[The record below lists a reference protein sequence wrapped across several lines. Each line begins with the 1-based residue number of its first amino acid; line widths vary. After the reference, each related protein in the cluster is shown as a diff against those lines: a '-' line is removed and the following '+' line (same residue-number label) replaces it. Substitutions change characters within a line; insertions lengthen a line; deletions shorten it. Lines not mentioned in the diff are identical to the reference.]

1 MTAFT
6 RFSLRF
12 GIHTAILAWLAC
24 DLLVFHGPLHRWI
37 ERSRPDSAESIA
49 AAKARGVVARVFHL
63 EITRAQLDQ
72 AVARRLW
79 LQGKSPADSSAEDT
93 LLRYAAL
100 GDLIDDALLRV
111 KTKAH
116 AESLPVREEEIEARA
131 AAFEARFGSP
141 DELATAL
148 RSHGLPPDWPRQHA
162 AATLQQEAYTRSRIE
177 ALARVE
183 ANEARDWFEQYQ
195 HALPPDASFALLEPE
210 ITRALEATRR
220 HQAAHDFRHALR
232 RFEAKYIVI
241 FHDRLQANPG

>member
-1 MTAFT
+1 VTAFT

-24 DLLVFHGPLHRWI
+24 DLLVFQGPLHRWI

-49 AAKARGVVARVFHL
+49 AAKARGVVARVFHH

-79 LQGKSPADSSAEDT
+79 QQGKSPADSSADDS

-116 AESLPVREEEIEARA
+116 AESFPIREEEIAARA

-141 DELATAL
+141 QELAAAL

-162 AATLQQEAYTRSRIE
+162 AATLQQEAYTRSRVKP
-177 ALARVE
+177 LAEVE
-183 ANEARDWFEQYQ
+183 ADEARDWFEQNR
-195 HALPPDASFALLEPE
+195 HALAPDASFALLEPE

-241 FHDRLQANPG
+241 FHDRLQAPK